1 MKKNLLILVGFIVI
15 FGLGFFAGEEYKAYQ
30 VRTAIQKA
38 FAPQN
43 SNNSQGQTTN
53 ENSIVNQAKQE
64 KDKTIVK
71 HVGDEITLATMKLTI
86 NKVTETQTLSGG
98 YGSPKVAP
106 AGSKYVLLDMNVTN
120 LTNASFDFVTSS
132 GFVVVDNKQ
141 REFNPVS
148 SIGDVDNYID
158 VRTLQPSIPENGIL
172 VYQLPTDATSYSFN
186 VLKGGV
192 NELYRI
198 ILK

>member
-1 MKKNLLILVGFIVI
+1 MII
-15 FGLGFFAGEEYKAYQ
+15 GFFAGEEYKAYQ
-30 VRTAIQKA
+30 VRSVIQKA
-38 FAPQN
+38 FAPQ
-43 SNNSQGQTTN
+43 SYNNSQSQTTN

-158 VRTLQPSIPENGIL
+158 ERTLQPSIPENGIL
-172 VYQLPTDATSYSFN
+172 VYQLPIDATNYSFN

-192 NELYRI
+192 NELYQI